1 MELGEPNFG
10 WTVNKSIICFGSR
23 SATHHTT
30 ILMYRLIILREA
42 NWQWYRDCSF
52 FVKQWMCENHLWANN
67 WTYWSMGLRGHFL
80 VGQATCE
87 SFVSTHYRRRS
98 ITTISTHGLIR
109 MCMGTWRSNR
119 RGQGFCGWYTNK

>member
-42 NWQWYRDCSF
+42 NCRWYRDCSF

-98 ITTISTHGLIR
+98 ITTISTPGLIR
-109 MCMGTWRSNR
+109 MCMGNWRSNR
-119 RGQGFCGWYTNK
+119 RGQVFGGSYTYE